1 MPVKKRGG
9 GGAKVWAVEL
19 KAFKQNNDAT
29 NRVAIYNLME
39 LYLLV

>member
-9 GGAKVWAVEL
+9 GEKVWAIEL

-29 NRVAIYNLME
+29 NRSVIKTLMV
-39 LYLLV
+39 LHL